1 MNYVKSLTK
10 ECYAEAVISLK
21 KRENA
26 DSAEIIAF
34 AEKNRKQKRKELC
47 KGRRKKCGNGV
58 KGVGRRKNAVV

>member
-1 MNYVKSLTK
+1 M
-10 ECYAEAVISLK
+10 ISLK

-34 AEKNRKQKRKELC
+34 AEENRKQKRKELC
-47 KGRRKKCGNGV
+47 KGGRKKCGNGV